1 MAQKATKGKFE
12 APKPVKVFVGLLI
25 TQLFILPQVY
35 KLLEEKL
42 GAIDLKSQLMDFN
55 FTRYYEAEMG
65 LELKRQFLSFHNLMS
80 PDELVEIKLF
90 TRELEQ
96 SLAKEGKRLVNL
108 DPGYLTPAKIVLAS
122 TKDFSHRL
130 YLGQGIYGEVT
141 LLFRHKR
148 FEPLPWTYP
157 DYHTE
162 AYQRFFYE
170 LRAQYMAQLKG
181 ESI

>member
-1 MAQKATKGKFE
+1 MKGRFE
-12 APKPVKVFVGLLI
+12 APKLVKVFVGLL
-25 TQLFILPQVY
+25 TAQLFVLPQVY

-42 GAIDLKSQLMDFN
+42 GAIDLKSQLLDFN
-55 FTRYYEAEMG
+55 FTKYYEAEMG
-65 LELKRQFLSFHNLMS
+65 IELKRQFLGFRNFIS

-90 TRELEQ
+90 TGELEQ
-96 SLAKEGKRLVNL
+96 SLAREGKRLVNL

-130 YLGQGIYGEVT
+130 YLGRGIYGEVT

-157 DYHTE
+157 DYRTE
-162 AYQRFFYE
+162 AYQQFFHE
-170 LRAQYMAQLKG
+170 LRARYMAQLKA
-181 ESI
+181 